1 MKCGYVLVRLT
12 SSVTR
17 TTWTETPRR
26 RRRRSARG
34 GPSILLRTVEPVVV
48 GTVLFLCE
56 LGANVASFVK
66 DFFFLPDPNLPWE
79 APNKA
84 SGEVDFDS
92 QRLASF
98 LRSASQ
104 VFNLIKRWNPQV

>member
-17 TTWTETPRR
+17 TTWTETTRQ

-48 GTVLFLCE
+48 GAVLFLCE
-56 LGANVASFVK
+56 LSANVASFVK
-66 DFFFLPDPNLPWE
+66 DFFFCQIQTCLGKHQTKPAVKLT
-79 APNKA
+79 
-84 SGEVDFDS
+84 
-92 QRLASF
+92 LT
-98 LRSASQ
+98 LSA
-104 VFNLIKRWNPQV
+104 